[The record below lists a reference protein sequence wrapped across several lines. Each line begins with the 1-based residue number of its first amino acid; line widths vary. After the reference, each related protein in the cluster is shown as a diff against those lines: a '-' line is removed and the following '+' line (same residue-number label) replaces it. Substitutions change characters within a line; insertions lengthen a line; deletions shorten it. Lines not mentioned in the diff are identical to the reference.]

1 MRQVRGR
8 VVGERHECLAV
19 GCVEQD
25 GDRPEH
31 LLASDRIGVTD
42 VAEHRWRVKAP
53 DIAGNAC
60 PSGQDLSATR
70 PGRRDGIGDLVRDC
84 ASMGGPTSVSGS
96 HPSPQRSRLAPSV
109 NSCANS
115 SRTELSTKDPARRS
129 AALPCGPKRA
139 SDHSLSGQLE
149 IGVREHDGRVLAAHL
164 ELGAPTARRSASGD
178 LQPCRSRACEGHEPH
193 HGACT
198 IASPV
203 TEPRP

>member
-70 PGRRDGIGDLVRDC
+70 PGRRGGIGDLVAGLRI
-84 ASMGGPTSVSGS
+84 GGRTDV
-96 HPSPQRSRLAPSV
+96 RLGITPV
-109 NSCANS
+109 
-115 SRTELSTKDPARRS
+115 
-129 AALPCGPKRA
+129 AAA
-139 SDHSLSGQLE
+139 
-149 IGVREHDGRVLAAHL
+149 
-164 ELGAPTARRSASGD
+164 
-178 LQPCRSRACEGHEPH
+178 QPP
-193 HGACT
+193 
-198 IASPV
+198 
-203 TEPRP
+203 